1 MKIFDS
7 MLITDTKAEKEA
19 QISVVIPVHNQEKT
33 ISLLLSNIKEIL
45 KSTMRSYEVVTVNDG
60 SSDDTF
66 GVLQKEQNLDP
77 CIKVISYNPNKGKGY
92 AVRTGVMQSSGNI
105 VIFVDGDLD
114 ISHGK
119 MNDYVKE
126 LENCDLVIA
135 SKRHPQSKLYAP
147 LSRKFLSRMFNL
159 LVRMAIGIKV
169 KDTQSGLKAG
179 KGDALR
185 AIFRIMLV
193 KRYAFDVE
201 LLTIATALNLN
212 IKEMPIE
219 ISLERSFKVLDIA
232 KMFLDV
238 ASIAYRYRIKRWYHK
253 QITLLSE
260 PESTCSTNEK
270 KLNLDVYRLT

>member
-45 KSTMRSYEVVTVNDG
+45 KSTMRSYEVVTVNDAV
-60 SSDDTF
+60 SNIRF
-66 GVLQKEQNLDP
+66 GVLQKEQNLNP
-77 CIKVISYNPNKGKGY
+77 CIKVISYNPNRQRLRCQKDLSY
-92 AVRTGVMQSSGNI
+92 AVIWQYSN
-105 VIFVDGDLD
+105 FEDGDLD
-114 ISHGK
+114 ISHSK
-119 MNDYVKE
+119 INDYVKE

-135 SKRHPQSKLYAP
+135 SKRHPQSKLDAP

-169 KDTQSGLKAG
+169 KDTQSGSTG

-185 AIFRIMLV
+185 AIFIIMLV

-238 ASIAYRYRIKRWYHK
+238 TSIAYDKNKAMVSQTNNVTIGTRKY
-253 QITLLSE
+253 LL
-260 PESTCSTNEK
+260 PLQMNK
-270 KLNLDVYRLT
+270 N

>member
-1 MKIFDS
+1 
-7 MLITDTKAEKEA
+7 
-19 QISVVIPVHNQEKT
+19 
-33 ISLLLSNIKEIL
+33 
-45 KSTMRSYEVVTVNDG
+45 
-60 SSDDTF
+60 
-66 GVLQKEQNLDP
+66 
-77 CIKVISYNPNKGKGY
+77 
-92 AVRTGVMQSSGNI
+92 
-105 VIFVDGDLD
+105 
-114 ISHGK
+114 
-119 MNDYVKE
+119 
-126 LENCDLVIA
+126 
-135 SKRHPQSKLYAP
+135 
-147 LSRKFLSRMFNL
+147 MFNL

-219 ISLERSFKVLDIA
+219 ISLERSFKVRDIA

-238 ASIAYRYRIKRWYHK
+238 TSIAYRYRMKRWYHK

-270 KLNLDVYRLT
+270 KLNLDVYRLR